1 MQKQAKI
8 FWTSYADLMT
18 SLFFIMLVLFVL
30 AIAMMKKDA
39 KANKEQIDMINNIQ
53 KSIEKLDK
61 TYFSYDNDY
70 KRFSLNKQIQ
80 FEPADSKI
88 QDQYKPYLLAV
99 GKEIE
104 NLIVEL
110 KSDIKNK
117 DIKYMIIIEGM
128 ASNDY
133 YKRNDELSYLRALS
147 LFKLWSQNNI
157 YFDPSICEL
166 QIAGSGIKGV
176 GRFQGKNNEFK
187 NQRFLIQI
195 IPKIGKLK
203 N

>member
-80 FEPADSKI
+80 FEPAESKI

-157 YFDPSICEL
+157 HFDPSICEL

-176 GRFQGKNNEFK
+176 GRFQGKKNEFK